1 MPPYAANG
9 LQRFP
14 PYSKQFAM
22 IQTRLKE
29 FLQRLTPPTRS
40 NLLDELER
48 LELSGNEIPGAG
60 EVMEALRAEFRGSG
74 QSQKRNSPAARYFF
88 APLEPLLVD
97 GAPQHA
103 TTGGIQRG
111 SLSAIWEWI
120 SRDLLPTMARDYIKS
135 LNDLIAV
142 DKQRE
147 ARQAAATF
155 QVKVL
160 KSMEGVLGSPE
171 SADQIRARLA
181 TYTAS
186 PAVFDDLTKMLSALR
201 AREELAKL
209 NDALPAKLA
218 RFENAELAKISP
230 LLAAF
235 AKTHSEQ
242 LPFALMLVLRRLKT
256 PWHLIRLATKAA
268 ASKNAIDV
276 AATPCAAAVSMV
288 LDRMEDRRTMLR
300 IALKHERILVAKE
313 ILVDIYDTEYAL
325 RVRIDQ
331 LADSDW
337 GRRLDA
343 LMASITELVE
353 SEIKRFPDNVGHV
366 LGSRRL
372 RSYNSLSGRLT
383 YLGWKGRD
391 AVNDGAAFF
400 KKMLGSPE
408 KSRA

>member
-1 MPPYAANG
+1 
-9 LQRFP
+9 
-14 PYSKQFAM
+14 M

-88 APLEPLLVD
+88 APLESLLVD

-186 PAVFDDLTKMLSALR
+186 PAAFDDLTKMLSALR

-242 LPFALMLVLRRLKT
+242 LPFALMLILRRLKT
-256 PWHLIRLATKAA
+256 PWQLIRLATKAA

>member
-1 MPPYAANG
+1 
-9 LQRFP
+9 
-14 PYSKQFAM
+14 M

-88 APLEPLLVD
+88 APLESLLVD

-186 PAVFDDLTKMLSALR
+186 PAAFDDLTKMLSALR

-209 NDALPAKLA
+209 NEALPAKLA